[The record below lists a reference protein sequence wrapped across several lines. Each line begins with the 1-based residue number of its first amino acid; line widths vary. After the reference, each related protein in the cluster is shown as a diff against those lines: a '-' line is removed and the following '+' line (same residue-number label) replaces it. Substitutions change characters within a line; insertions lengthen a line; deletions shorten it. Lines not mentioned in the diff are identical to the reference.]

1 MTLRTSSPPGML
13 LVLALMAASAHADSD
28 SRVPLLPAY
37 VQECGSCHVAF
48 APGLLP
54 AASWQRLMADLG
66 RHFGSDASLD
76 AAVPAS
82 PQVDASDASLRA
94 LPDVAEAALLSTC
107 NRTELYAVAE
117 DGDVLSSWLATHA
130 GSGKRAASVPRD
142 DRITQGS
149 WFVNEHR
156 DVRHVIGSAQVKSA
170 SDCAACHTRAAD
182 GSYREREI
190 RIPK

>member
-1 MTLRTSSPPGML
+1 MTLRTSSPHGVL
-13 LVLALMAASAHADSD
+13 LALALLAASAHADSD

-76 AAVPAS
+76 AAMT
-82 PQVDASDASLRA
+82 RT
-94 LPDVAEAALLSTC
+94 LS
-107 NRTELYAVAE
+107 
-117 DGDVLSSWLATHA
+117 GWLATHA

>member
-1 MTLRTSSPPGML
+1 MNLRTLSPRGAL
-13 LVLALMAASAHADSD
+13 LALGLVAAAAHADSD

-48 APGLLP
+48 PPGLLP
-54 AASWQRLMADLG
+54 AASWQRLMDGLA
-66 RHFGSDASLD
+66 RHYGSDATLD
-76 AAVPAS
+76 AAMA
-82 PQVDASDASLRA
+82 RT
-94 LPDVAEAALLSTC
+94 LS
-107 NRTELYAVAE
+107 
-117 DGDVLSSWLATHA
+117 GWLASHA
-130 GSGKRAASVPRD
+130 GSGKRAASVPKD
-142 DRITQGS
+142 DRITQGP

-156 DVRHVIGSAQVKSA
+156 EVRSVIGGAQVKSA